1 MEENFRNFRNWLIY
15 QIYPRSFFDTNGD
28 GIGDLPG
35 VTAKLDYL
43 KDLGVD
49 AIWLCPCFKSP
60 NVDNGYDI
68 SDYRDIMDEFGTFE
82 DAKRM
87 ISEIKKRDMKII
99 MDLVPNHTSDQH
111 EWFIESRKSK
121 DNPYSDYYYWF
132 DSPPNDWKS
141 SFGGSAWQY
150 DEPRGQ
156 YYLHS
161 YAVQQPDL
169 NWDNPKVVKEMQDI
183 VDFWVDLGVDGFRC
197 DVIDRISK
205 DFEGNRNL
213 FGPNLHKYINAL
225 FGREKTAHL
234 FTIGECHATDI
245 DEICRHT
252 EASRKELTT
261 LFQFNHLRQTGRID
275 KWTPKPK
282 ELRTARDI
290 LTEWQILHQEHDIL
304 HTVFTDNHDQNFF
317 LERAADIHELR
328 YESATCISTMVFL
341 LNGVPLIYQGQ
352 EIGCC
357 GSYYDSIDDFNDI
370 ESINMYHELIE
381 GGTSPAEAME
391 KINFGS
397 RDNTRHPMPW
407 TAGENGGFTTG
418 KPWITMASRYKE
430 INLENDL
437 ASEKSV
443 FRFHKA
449 LFALRKAEE
458 VLRQGTFIPLHKA
471 EDNFALYLR
480 ELDGQ
485 SICVVCNFDDTTK
498 IELPKTCDK
507 LLLSNYGR
515 TTGNA
520 SEFRPY
526 EIAVY
531 RMK

>member
-1 MEENFRNFRNWLIY
+1 
-15 QIYPRSFFDTNGD
+15 
-28 GIGDLPG
+28 
-35 VTAKLDYL
+35 
-43 KDLGVD
+43 
-49 AIWLCPCFKSP
+49 
-60 NVDNGYDI
+60 
-68 SDYRDIMDEFGTFE
+68 
-82 DAKRM
+82 
-87 ISEIKKRDMKII
+87 
-99 MDLVPNHTSDQH
+99 
-111 EWFIESRKSK
+111 
-121 DNPYSDYYYWF
+121 
-132 DSPPNDWKS
+132 
-141 SFGGSAWQY
+141 
-150 DEPRGQ
+150 
-156 YYLHS
+156 
-161 YAVQQPDL
+161 
-169 NWDNPKVVKEMQDI
+169 MQDV

-252 EASRKELTT
+252 EADRKELTT

-357 GSYYDSIDDFNDI
+357 GSHYDSIDDFNDI

-381 GGTSPAEAME
+381 GGTSPAEAIE

-418 KPWITMASRYKE
+418 KPWIPMASRYKE
-430 INLENDL
+430 INLETDL

-449 LFALRKAEE
+449 LFALRREKE
-458 VLRQGTFIPLHKA
+458 VLRQGIFTPLHKA
-471 EDNFALYLR
+471 EDNFAMYTR
-480 ELDGQ
+480 ELDGER
-485 SICVVCNFDDTTK
+485 ILVVCNFDKEQK
-498 IELPKTCDK
+498 IELPEEAKEI
-507 LLLSNYGR
+507 LLSNYGR
-515 TTGNA
+515 CICNQGD
-520 SEFRPY
+520 FRPY

-531 RMK
+531 SL